1 MPFKTLTSRRLLTH
15 RYASLGEFIAD
26 QEADQ
31 QYSDRHLT
39 KSWAGVTS
47 MAEACA
53 VARKGLPAEGVKV
66 LSGAGALTA
75 SAVKQALSDTVR
87 SFNDVSGAYVDMGRF
102 MDGTPECMVEHMF
115 ELAPVVNPVVS
126 IVSNVTASCL
136 VNADDMRQRGRVV
149 VALIK
154 AVETVGRATE
164 LWVDMTAQSRKDKGG
179 HFRIAVRVKEASQPL
194 DMGAIMYAFTHPS
207 MMRALCHNAMHSI
220 PEERQREFGVGGGYA
235 TLEYKSVGVEESY
248 GPGAVYLPAIHH
260 SNRGPGDAERTVTN
274 VLTDLGIA

>member
-1 MPFKTLTSRRLLTH
+1 MTLKTVTLPKLLIH
-15 RYASLGEFIAD
+15 RYASLGEFISH

-39 KSWAGVTS
+39 KSWAGVSS
-47 MAEACA
+47 MQEACD

-66 LSGAGALTA
+66 LSGAEGLTA
-75 SAVKQALSDTVR
+75 SAVKQALGDTVR

-102 MDGTPECMVEHMF
+102 MEGTPECMVENMF

-126 IVSNVTASCL
+126 IVSNVTASCA
-136 VNADDMRQRGRVV
+136 VDADDMRQRGRIV

-164 LWVDMTAQSRKDKGG
+164 LWVDMTAQSRNDRGG
-179 HFRIAVRVKEASQPL
+179 HYRISVRVKEASQPL
-194 DMGAIMYAFTHPS
+194 DMGAVMFAFTHPA

-220 PEERQREFGVGGGYA
+220 PTERQREFGVGLGYA
-235 TLEYKSVGVEESY
+235 SLEYKSIGVEESY

-260 SNRGPGDAERTVTN
+260 RDRGAAAAERTVTS